1 MKKLLPFVISVMISF
16 LLLKSHAVRAQV
28 PDSTQGKI
36 LDSYPK
42 FQFKGLFQGRFTTS
56 LKKNVDVEGLHHIDD
71 KGTNNS
77 FSLKYMR
84 AQVKGQISKRVE
96 VVALANFADFKNDP
110 KTRVLENAYLRYS
123 FNPKVAITVGQFR
136 PWFGLEETYPVDII
150 KSLEWSN
157 QYTEFGKN
165 GWTSFQ
171 IGASVGGT
179 LPVGKIPMRYAISV
193 VNGNGK
199 NQVSDKDNGKQFLTR
214 IVFDLSK
221 RYDFSIGLNGGTG
234 TVFKRNVHALAFDIS
249 SKFQLAQKWNMD
261 FQIEAKQAI
270 NHNLYFSLEETNRLE
285 NIYQYQMRG
294 AYFLPNMRYEID
306 YKNLK
311 AIEFSCRYEYLDTDF
326 RQNSNPRQS
335 IVPMFSLEFLKN
347 YGARIQMGMQI
358 DYYKHQ
364 IESSNKYNGNL
375 FILQV
380 QSRL

>member
-1 MKKLLPFVISVMISF
+1 M
-16 LLLKSHAVRAQV
+16 
-28 PDSTQGKI
+28 
-36 LDSYPK
+36 
-42 FQFKGLFQGRFTTS
+42 
-56 LKKNVDVEGLHHIDD
+56 
-71 KGTNNS
+71 
-77 FSLKYMR
+77 
-84 AQVKGQISKRVE
+84 
-96 VVALANFADFKNDP
+96 
-110 KTRVLENAYLRYS
+110 
-123 FNPKVAITVGQFR
+123 
-136 PWFGLEETYPVDII
+136 
-150 KSLEWSN
+150 
-157 QYTEFGKN
+157 
-165 GWTSFQ
+165 
-171 IGASVGGT
+171 
-179 LPVGKIPMRYAISV
+179 
-193 VNGNGK
+193 
-199 NQVSDKDNGKQFLTR
+199 
-214 IVFDLSK
+214 FDLSK
-221 RYDFSIGLNGGTG
+221 KHDFSIGLNGGTG

-270 NHNLYFSLEETNRLE
+270 NHNLYFSLEQTNRLE

-335 IVPMFSLEFLKN
+335 IVPMISLEFLKN

-364 IESSNKYNGNL
+364 FESSNKYNGNL